1 MLILLFILKILL
13 FILLFIIGLIML
25 LLLIPVSYSG
35 QVDTYGGFKAEV
47 AVGWAWRLLGIKAEM
62 EGEAYNMNLLLFN
75 RRIYR
80 IKGNKAEKQEA
91 ASEEKEKK
99 EETREKKKGRE
110 FGIRDILDKALI
122 TEIKEY
128 FKRMLGILK
137 PKYIHL
143 YGTYGFDDPSVTGM
157 ISGVA
162 GIIKGMFPHAR
173 VSLSPDFTQ
182 EILELDFR
190 AEGSVVIGGLAFQ
203 TLRTALRKPVRRIW
217 FRRKKR

>member
-1 MLILLFILKILL
+1 MLILLFMLKILL
-13 FILLFIIGLIML
+13 YILLFIIGLIIL

-62 EGEAYNMNLLLFN
+62 EGEAYDMNLLLFN

-80 IKGNKAEKQEA
+80 IKGNKAVEQEE
-91 ASEEKEKK
+91 ASEEKAK
-99 EETREKKKGRE
+99 EEPKKKKKGRE
-110 FGIRDILDKALI
+110 FGIRDILDKSLF

-128 FKRMLGILK
+128 FKRTLGILK

-143 YGTYGFDDPSVTGM
+143 YGTYGFEDPSITGM
-157 ISGVA
+157 IAGAA
-162 GIIKGMFPHAR
+162 GIIKGMFPHAK

-190 AEGSVVIGGLAFQ
+190 AEGSVVIGSLAFQ
-203 TLRTALRKPVRRIW
+203 TLRTAFKKPVRKIW